1 MEVLL
6 LRHAE
11 AGEADPKRWPDDS
24 DRPITAEGREKQA
37 AMARAMRKAGL
48 GFEHLVTSPLARARE
63 TADVVAEVFGYHD
76 EPVVSEAL
84 KPGSEPEAMVQLLA
98 KFPPDSR
105 VALVGHEPHLSRTA
119 AALIGRS
126 GDASIDLKKSG
137 VMAIEFNGAPSL
149 GSGTLQLL
157 LKPKLIR
164 KLSR

>member
-37 AMARAMRKAGL
+37 AMARAIRKAGL
-48 GFEHLVTSPLARARE
+48 GFEHLVTSPLVRARE
-63 TADVVAEVFGYHD
+63 TADVVAEVFEYHD

-84 KPGSEPEAMVQLLA
+84 KPGAGPEAMVQLLA

-137 VMAIEFNGAPSL
+137 VMVIEFDGAPSL

-157 LKPKLIR
+157 LKPKLVR

>member
-11 AGEADPKRWPDDS
+11 AGEADPQRWPDDS

-37 AMARAMRKAGL
+37 AMARSLRKAGL
-48 GFEHLVTSPLARARE
+48 GFDHLVTSPLLRARE
-63 TADVVAEVFGYHD
+63 TADVVAEVFEYRD
-76 EPVVSEAL
+76 EPVVSDAL
-84 KPGSEPEAMVQLLA
+84 KPGAAAEAMIHLLA

-126 GDASIDLKKSG
+126 GDARLDFKKSG
-137 VMAIEFNGAPSL
+137 AMLIEFDGAPTL
-149 GSGTLQLL
+149 GTGTLELL
-157 LKPKLIR
+157 LKPKTVR
-164 KLSR
+164 RLSR